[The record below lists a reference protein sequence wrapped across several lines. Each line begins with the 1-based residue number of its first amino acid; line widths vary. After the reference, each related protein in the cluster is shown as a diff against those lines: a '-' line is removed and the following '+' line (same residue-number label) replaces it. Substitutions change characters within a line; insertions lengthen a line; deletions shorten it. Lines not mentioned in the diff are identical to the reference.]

1 MRPKRTR
8 IQYFAQILYLPNGN
22 TATQLFGSGQRAG
35 FTQTPNGRAGYP
47 QQHQHYGEAYEG
59 LIGKAVEIAQG
70 IGKGGADAVRL
81 RGNFTWLAV
90 TACSFSFMD
99 ELQVCATDQC
109 DMHCIQP
116 SVFTVKNRN
125 FEQP

>member
-1 MRPKRTR
+1 M
-8 IQYFAQILYLPNGN
+8 
-22 TATQLFGSGQRAG
+22 ATQLFWSGQCAG
-35 FTQTPNGRAGYP
+35 FAQTPNGRAGYP

-99 ELQVCATDQC
+99 ELQVCATDQR
-109 DMHCIQP
+109 DVRCIQP
-116 SVFTVKNRN
+116 SGFTVFFRMLFNSALSRASASFAAHAVCAELSLN
-125 FEQP
+125 